1 MVRVRPAADAA
12 PKAAARRTVI
22 VIEEP
27 ATEPDPPAEVE
38 NHEAAFICFWA
49 SVVRRQLRVAFKRKQ
64 WAFLGHHLNAIKAA
78 GRAAIAE
85 P

>member
-1 MVRVRPAADAA
+1 MVRGRPAADAA
-12 PKAAARRTVI
+12 PKAAAKRTVI
-22 VIEEP
+22 IIEEP

-49 SVVRRQLRVAFKRKQ
+49 SVVRRQLRVACKRKQ

-78 GRAAIAE
+78 GRAAVADL
-85 P
+85 